1 MSRKDKGGK
10 SPNFHVGGSIPL
22 REGEI
27 PAILKGPDSTVALAS
42 ASEQQRYV
50 IGDWST
56 ERQGFKLLDT
66 QLPIESHVIGYIPI
80 ASEAYRVRDT
90 LNRAPSK
97 PQLEAER
104 IENATNVGICAHHG
118 VKTFANAVRIRE
130 GIRAGIEAYIRSQPS
145 DVYIVGQIRAIARPV
160 DGYDTAHPHIWEFIG
175 VFNTKTDA
183 ESACRDWTY
192 FVGGPIKTGA
202 SAPHETDPN
211 YMPAWFPIARTEDVG
226 ALPGESVDEPQTAQP
241 SVPVDALKSLERFSH
256 DPPLGEDQ
264 WIDAANLDALIAVHV
279 GKENG

>member
-1 MSRKDKGGK
+1 MSVDRDTAPYYVLPSGNGSVSIKEGSFFRDQGGLK
-10 SPNFHVGGSIPL
+10 HPWGKEWIAVDATSIEHA
-22 REGEI
+22 RRIADGMVT
-27 PAILKGPDSTVALAS
+27 KQQDSS
-42 ASEQQRYV
+42 RYV
-50 IGDWST
+50 VGDWSA

-130 GIRAGIEAYIRSQPS
+130 GIRAGIEAYIRSQPAALS
-145 DVYIVGQIRAIARPV
+145 RYEVKAEVDSIRQ
-160 DGYDTAHPHIWEFIG
+160 HMKSLG
-175 VFNTKTDA
+175 VTHRSYF
-183 ESACRDWTY
+183 ESLDRIEA
-192 FVGGPIKTGA
+192 
-202 SAPHETDPN
+202 
-211 YMPAWFPIARTEDVG
+211 
-226 ALPGESVDEPQTAQP
+226 ALESTVLTQSAQP
-241 SVPVDALKSLERFSH
+241 SVPVDALKSLERFAH

-264 WIDAANLDALIAVHV
+264 WIDAANLDALISVHG